1 MRDHKFHGSII
12 LAGIKFH
19 FICMIVILWVSNIPF
34 DLMFR
39 VAGMWGAKLIQRRD
53 LIEGLMRALVLAGQ
67 NQIGWQD
74 QASLDT
80 IVWPA
85 AKYDVVRLIINS

>member
-1 MRDHKFHGSII
+1 MIYHSMVFSYSI
-12 LAGIKFH
+12 GFN
-19 FICMIVILWVSNIPF
+19 F
-34 DLMFR
+34 
-39 VAGMWGAKLIQRRD
+39 AGMWGAKLIQRRD

-85 AKYDVVRLIINS
+85 AKYDVVRLIIHSCNTILSKFFI

>member
-1 MRDHKFHGSII
+1 
-12 LAGIKFH
+12 
-19 FICMIVILWVSNIPF
+19 
-34 DLMFR
+34 
-39 VAGMWGAKLIQRRD
+39 MWGAKLHRRRD

-67 NQIGWQD
+67 DQIRWQD

-85 AKYDVVRLIINS
+85 AKYDVVSYYLLLCIVFVILSERFLLDGP

>member
-1 MRDHKFHGSII
+1 MCR
-12 LAGIKFH
+12 L
-19 FICMIVILWVSNIPF
+19 
-34 DLMFR
+34 
-39 VAGMWGAKLIQRRD
+39 AGMWGAKLSQRRD

-85 AKYDVVRLIINS
+85 AKYDVVCATQYSLFFTNMYCD

>member
-1 MRDHKFHGSII
+1 
-12 LAGIKFH
+12 
-19 FICMIVILWVSNIPF
+19 
-34 DLMFR
+34 
-39 VAGMWGAKLIQRRD
+39 MWGAKIYRRRD

-85 AKYDVVRLIINS
+85 AKYDVVRYSTRNIFFSILHNG

>member
-1 MRDHKFHGSII
+1 
-12 LAGIKFH
+12 
-19 FICMIVILWVSNIPF
+19 
-34 DLMFR
+34 
-39 VAGMWGAKLIQRRD
+39 MWGAKLHQRRD

-85 AKYDVVRLIINS
+85 AKYDVVSSCPLSI

>member
-1 MRDHKFHGSII
+1 
-12 LAGIKFH
+12 
-19 FICMIVILWVSNIPF
+19 
-34 DLMFR
+34 
-39 VAGMWGAKLIQRRD
+39 MWGAKLHQRRD

-67 NQIGWQD
+67 NQIDSQD

-85 AKYDVVRLIINS
+85 AKYDVVIIAKYFLLLNCILKCFSILFINIIQFVMVLDVP